1 MTKNILVIAAH
12 PDDEVLG
19 CGGAIARHVANGDMV
34 SVCYM
39 TNGISARG
47 NIDSSEITQR
57 QKAANNAI
65 EILGIEE
72 KFQFDFPD
80 NQMDTVSLLEV
91 TQAVESVIDKTKPEI
106 IYTHFAYDLNID
118 HRIVHQAVLTAARPQ
133 SSSPIKSIF
142 YFEVLSS
149 TEWNFSSEQAFRP
162 NYIVDISQYWLK
174 KLAALKAYHSE
185 MREYP
190 HSRSYKALEALSI
203 LRGATNGVEMAEG
216 FVAFQKCI

>member
-1 MTKNILVIAAH
+1 MKSSILVVVAH

-19 CGGAIARHVANGDMV
+19 CGGTIARHVANGDMV

-65 EILGIEE
+65 EILGIKE

-91 TQAVESVIDKTKPEI
+91 TQAVESVIDKTKAEI

-118 HRIVHQAVLTAARPQ
+118 HRVVHQAVLTAARPQ
-133 SSSPIKSIF
+133 PSSSIKSIF
-142 YFEVLSS
+142 CFEVLSS
-149 TEWNFSSEQAFRP
+149 TEWNFSSEQVFRP
-162 NYIVDISQYWLK
+162 NYIVDISQHWPK
-174 KLAALKAYHSE
+174 KFEALEAYHAE
-185 MREYP
+185 MRPFP

-216 FVAFQKCI
+216 FVAFQRCI